1 MLATG
6 IKRGDIMVVYYVY
19 EFFKKKQINH
29 KVITIN
35 EIEKIKSLNSKEVY
49 EGIQEFFEY
58 WNRDV
63 KTK

>member
-6 IKRGDIMVVYYVY
+6 IKRGDIMVIYDVY